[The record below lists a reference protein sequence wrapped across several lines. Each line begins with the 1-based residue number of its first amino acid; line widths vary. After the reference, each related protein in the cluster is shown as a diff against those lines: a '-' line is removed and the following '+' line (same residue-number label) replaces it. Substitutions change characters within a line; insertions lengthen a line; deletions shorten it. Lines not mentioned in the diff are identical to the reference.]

1 MTPRDIF
8 SLAAAIIGSLG
19 GGAVLVLA
27 LSSWLGK
34 VWANRILEGDKAKYA
49 QALEDLKSRY
59 LQDIEKYKTSLKK
72 SEFIFEKEYQ
82 AASEF
87 VALIQSIQ
95 PTFAHPEMDWYEACD
110 QIALSFGEHEKTLER
125 FLGKHGAVLSEAT
138 RQKLGRCISL
148 AAQGKFH
155 VSVDVDVNQQVNSMA
170 DNFYTHLEEV
180 EQALLHIVREQSR
193 F

>member
-8 SLAAAIIGSLG
+8 SLAAAIIASLG

-59 LQDIEKYKTSLKK
+59 LRDTEKYKTSLKK

-87 VALIQSIQ
+87 VALMRSIR

-110 QIALSFGEHEKTLER
+110 QIAMSFNEHETTLER
-125 FLGKHGAVLSEAT
+125 FLAKHGAVLSEAT
-138 RQKLGRCISL
+138 RGLLSLCISL
-148 AAQGKFH
+148 AADGKFQVEPEIIIGPH
-155 VSVDVDVNQQVNSMA
+155 VNQMA
-170 DNFYTHLEEV
+170 HNFYTHLEEI
-180 EQALLHIVREQSR
+180 EQALLDIVRDQSR
-193 F
+193 I